1 MSSPGRKM
9 YKRISQRSDPKE
21 PPPAL
26 SPLKAKRQRDIKA
39 LSPKRSEKGDS
50 TKTKQ
55 DRKPRGDIKKNL
67 RDLKTTTGNLKSID
81 LALPPRSPVAFISWN
96 RGRGDGRVHWWGAAG
111 RPGGIRCCRTDRRR
125 GGRRCVSQ
133 CGGGRGGRVHER
145 MAGGTAVGTN
155 WLPNDQPDRRK
166 HGPGAGTHATVGG
179 GGPSGGAGRSWR
191 DGMYTRPQRRKSWGV
206 YWRACGMLD
215 GRMGGRADGRGAYVE
230 SCGRVIGATA
240 ARTSR
245 YGGRLAG

>member
-1 MSSPGRKM
+1 M
-9 YKRISQRSDPKE
+9 YKRIAQRSDPKE

-67 RDLKTTTGNLKSID
+67 RDLKTTTGNRKSID

-96 RGRGDGRVHWWGAAG
+96 RGRGDGRAHWWGAAG

-179 GGPSGGAGRSWR
+179 GGRAEGRAVVGGMACTRGPSGGRAG
-191 DGMYTRPQRRKSWGV
+191 GCT
-206 YWRACGMLD
+206 
-215 GRMGGRADGRGAYVE
+215 GGRAECWTDGWADGRTDGE
-230 SCGRVIGATA
+230 
-240 ARTSR
+240 RTWSR
-245 YGGRLAG
+245 ADG